1 MGTFLGWSIKQPS
14 SLTKLVLLT
23 CVSVTLIVLDAHH
36 EHQTHGLRSL
46 MSQATYPVQAL
57 AALPF
62 SATKHLDRDLRT
74 NAELRHINHRLR
86 LRNLKLE
93 ARLTRFEALRREVR
107 HLTKLLKGTRV
118 PGYRETLARVLAV
131 SSGPFTQRLILNEGS
146 RHHVYV
152 GQAVID
158 AHGIVGQVVSVGPDT
173 SDVMLVTDPN
183 SGVPVV
189 SQRNGLRAIVF
200 GTGSTAGLKVP
211 YLTVTADIRPGD
223 ILVSSGLGG
232 IYPPGYPVA
241 RVTEVTSNPNLAFLK
256 VRAVALARL
265 NYHTH
270 VLLLWPKKPILK
282 RGPIGG

>member
-1 MGTFLGWSIKQPS
+1 MGTFLGWSIKRPS

-23 CVSVTLIVLDAHH
+23 CVSVTLIVLDARH
-36 EHQTHGLRSL
+36 EHGTHTFRTFMGR
-46 MSQATYPVQAL
+46 ATYPIESL

-62 SATKHLDRDLRT
+62 SATRHLDQDLRT
-74 NAELRHINHRLR
+74 NAELRHANQRLR
-86 LRNLKLE
+86 RRDLKLE
-93 ARLTRFEALRREVR
+93 ARLTRFDALRREVAR
-107 HLTKLLKGTRV
+107 LTKLLKGTPI

-158 AHGIVGQVVSVGPDT
+158 AHGIVGQVVAVAPET

-189 SQRNGLRAIVF
+189 SSRDGLRAIAF
-200 GTGSTAGLKVP
+200 GTGSSNGLKVP

-265 NYHTH
+265 SYHTH
-270 VLLLWPKKPILK
+270 VLLLWPKKPLRA
-282 RGPIGG
+282 RGPLGG

>member
-1 MGTFLGWSIKQPS
+1 MGTFLGWSIKRPS
-14 SLTKLVLLT
+14 ALTKLILLA
-23 CVSVTLIVLDAHH
+23 CISVTLIVLDAHH
-36 EHQTHGLRSL
+36 EHDTHTFRTLIDR
-46 MSQATYPVQAL
+46 ATYPLQTL

-62 SATKHLDRDLRT
+62 SATKHIGQDLRT
-74 NAELRHINHRLR
+74 NAQLRRANHRLR
-86 LRNLKLE
+86 LHNVRLE
-93 ARLTRFEALRREVR
+93 ARLTRFDALRREVT

-131 SSGPFTQRLILNEGS
+131 SSGPFTRRLILNEGS
-146 RHHVYV
+146 RHHVYM

-158 AHGIVGQVVSVGPDT
+158 AHGIVGQVVSVAPET
-173 SDVMLVTDPN
+173 SDVMLVTDPD

-200 GTGSTAGLKVP
+200 GTGSTNGLKVP

-223 ILVSSGLGG
+223 VLVTSGLGG

-256 VRAVALARL
+256 VRAVALSRL

-270 VLLLWPKKPILK
+270 VLLLWPKKPIPK
-282 RGPIGG
+282 GGAVGG